1 METIMNKS
9 PIFVKKGAVMET
21 MELKSD
27 LISLIEEIENET
39 LLKAIY
45 VMITHQ
51 HAPSSKV
58 LKWTDLPAALK
69 EEIEEGL
76 EQAENGEVVSHEE
89 VMKKYQKWL

>member
-1 METIMNKS
+1 
-9 PIFVKKGAVMET
+9 MET
-21 MELKSD
+21 MELKSE
-27 LISLIEEIENET
+27 LMGLIEEIENET

-51 HAPSSKV
+51 HAPTSKIV
-58 LKWTDLPAALK
+58 KWTDLPKALK

-76 EQAENGEVVSHEE
+76 EQAENGEVVSHKK

>member
-9 PIFVKKGAVMET
+9 PIFVKNGEVMET
-21 MELKSD
+21 IELKSD

-45 VMITHQ
+45 VMITHK
-51 HAPSSKV
+51 PVSSSKV
-58 LKWTDLPAALK
+58 VKWADLPVALK

-76 EQAENGEVVSHEE
+76 EQAENGEVIPHEE